1 MREGGLTPAAQN
13 VPPPRVLLRPTDA
26 EVVRDD
32 VDDQPEAV
40 DVRSILDMTKT
51 IAHDFERPMAPVGA
65 YVLGL
70 AVGRLQEQGR
80 PVDLESLRSHLESTL
95 PPASRTE
102 QA

>member
-1 MREGGLTPAAQN
+1 MSPQTEDQRAQERWADWIEQACAALGL
-13 VPPPRVLLRPTDA
+13 D
-26 EVVRDD
+26 
-32 VDDQPEAV
+32 PEAV

-80 PVDLESLRSHLESTL
+80 PVDIDALRTTLEATL
-95 PPASRTE
+95 PGATDEPQEHR
-102 QA
+102 

>member
-1 MREGGLTPAAQN
+1 MYKRQGL
-13 VPPPRVLLRPTDA
+13 D
-26 EVVRDD
+26 
-32 VDDQPEAV
+32 PEAV

-80 PVDLESLRSHLESTL
+80 PVDIYALRTTLEATL
-95 PPASRTE
+95 PGATDEPQEHR
-102 QA
+102 

>member
-1 MREGGLTPAAQN
+1 MS
-13 VPPPRVLLRPTDA
+13 PRT
-26 EVVRDD
+26 
-32 VDDQPEAV
+32 DDQQAQERWADWIERACAALGLDPEAV
-40 DVRSILDMTKT
+40 DVRSILDTTRT
-51 IAHDFERPMAPVGA
+51 IAHGVERPMAPVGA
-65 YVLGL
+65 YILGL

>member
-1 MREGGLTPAAQN
+1 MSTRTDDGPAEDRWADWIEHACAALGL
-13 VPPPRVLLRPTDA
+13 D
-26 EVVRDD
+26 
-32 VDDQPEAV
+32 PEAV
-40 DVRSILDMTKT
+40 DVRSILAMTKT

-65 YVLGL
+65 YILGL